1 MLTVTVTDGRVL
13 GEFRFDESNVVS
25 GEDGVAVVYRDVMR
39 SCTRDG
45 LWHRVA
51 HAASW
56 SAETDLLGRLLN
68 AGETCSRLPAP
79 GQWLSG
85 PDEEGHAN
93 PQEQFVVDDDR
104 YRLDRDPG
112 ETDAEYQERALM
124 LRCDKDGY
132 IRLPRRKP

>member
-1 MLTVTVTDGRVL
+1 
-13 GEFRFDESNVVS
+13 
-25 GEDGVAVVYRDVMR
+25 MR

-51 HAASW
+51 HAAFW
-56 SAETDLLGRLLN
+56 LAEADLLGWLLN
-68 AGETCSRLPAP
+68 AKETCSRPPAP
-79 GQWLSG
+79 GQWPIG
-85 PDEEGHAN
+85 PDKEGHAN

-124 LRCDKDGY
+124 LHCDKDGY
-132 IRLPRRKP
+132 IRLPRWKP